1 MRNPHPNDSQDL
13 NRLCQQVLGD
23 KRLILVSNR
32 GPIEYRAGGGDG
44 HENQACYGS
53 GGVAVAL
60 SAAARYAPV
69 AWVASAMTEADRQV
83 AQKSEGNTVGG
94 DGGEDPWRLRFV
106 VAPGGVYERYYNL
119 MSNPVL
125 WFLQHSLWKRL
136 ERPSL
141 WRDIQEAWEQGYVPV
156 NRRFADS
163 VLAELRMADTAP
175 CVMFHDYHLYLA
187 PLYVRAQAPEA
198 ILTHFIHIP
207 WPPPETWQQLPWD
220 VTEDICRGLLANDVV
235 SFQTADAAS
244 NFLATCRG
252 FVARAEIRF
261 GPDGASVRLGSH
273 LTMVRHHPISV
284 DVAELR
290 RRMASPEVE
299 ACRHKLSPLRGR
311 YTIVRVDRVDPSK
324 NIVAGFEALDLLL
337 QRHPELVG
345 QLKFLALLI
354 PSRIG
359 IPEYRRYTAEILAA
373 IRNINSR
380 YQRADWR
387 PIELL
392 YENNYPQ
399 ALAAMSLY
407 DVLLVNSLADG
418 MNLVSK
424 EGPTVNE
431 RDGVL
436 VLSRGAGSHAELG
449 EHALSVDPTDVAG
462 TAEALASALFM
473 PEAERRAR
481 ADRLRQTIER
491 NDLSVWLRSQLE
503 DVRSIALDRSVRSAA
518 SVAR

>member
-1 MRNPHPNDSQDL
+1 MRNPYPNDSQDL
-13 NRLCQQVLGD
+13 SELCQQVLGD

-32 GPIEYRAGGGDG
+32 GPIEYRTGGGDG
-44 HENQACYGS
+44 HESQACYGS

-69 AWVASAMTEADRQV
+69 AWVASAMTDADRQV
-83 AQKSEGNTVGG
+83 AQRSEDNTIGG

-106 VAPGGVYERYYNL
+106 VMPCGVYERYYNL

-125 WFLQHSLWKRL
+125 WFLQHSLWSRL

-141 WRDIQEAWEQGYVPV
+141 GREIQEAWEQGYVPV

-244 NFLATCRG
+244 NFLATCES
-252 FVARAEIRF
+252 FVAGAAVRF
-261 GPDGASVRLGSH
+261 DLDGPSICLGSH
-273 LTMVRHHPISV
+273 LTRVRHHPISV

-299 ACRHKLSPLRGR
+299 AYRHKLSFLRGR

-324 NIVAGFEALDLLL
+324 NIVAGFEAFDLLL
-337 QRHPELVG
+337 QRHPELIG
-345 QLKFLALLI
+345 QVKFLALLV
-354 PSRIG
+354 PSRTG
-359 IPEYRRYTAEILAA
+359 IAEYRRYTAEVLAA

-380 YQRADWR
+380 YQREDWR

-424 EGPTVNE
+424 EGPIVNE

-436 VLSRGAGSHAELG
+436 VLSRAAGSHAELG
-449 EHALSVDPTDVAG
+449 EHALSVDPTDIEG
-462 TAEALASALFM
+462 TAEALASALSM

-503 DVRSIALDRSVRSAA
+503 DVRSIALDRGARSAV